1 MAKLT
6 NIEGIGAMHAR
17 KLKKVGV
24 GSTDTLLEY
33 CRTPKARQKVAKES
47 GIPQKQLLRFVN
59 HADLMRIKGIGGEYS
74 ELLEASGVDTVKELG
89 RRDANALYEKMVRTN
104 KRRALVRQVPSERMV
119 KRWVAQAR
127 RTKPMVRY

>member
-6 NIEGIGAMHAR
+6 TIEGIGAVHAR

-24 GSTDTLLEY
+24 GSTGTLLDY
-33 CRTPKARQKVAKES
+33 CRTPKAREKVAKES

-89 RRDANALYEKMVRTN
+89 RRDARALYQKMVTTN
-104 KRRALVRQVPSERMV
+104 KRKALVRQVPSERMV
-119 KRWVAQAR
+119 KRWVAQAKR
-127 RTKPMVRY
+127 SKPMVRY

>member
-6 NIEGIGAMHAR
+6 TIEGIGAGHAR

-24 GSTDTLLEY
+24 GSTGTLLDY
-33 CRTPKARQKVAKES
+33 CRTPKAREKVAKES

-89 RRDANALYEKMVRTN
+89 RRDARALYQKMVTTN
-104 KRRALVRQVPSERMV
+104 KRKALVRQVPSERMV
-119 KRWVAQAR
+119 KRWVAQAKR
-127 RTKPMVRY
+127 SKPMVRY

>member
-1 MAKLT
+1 
-6 NIEGIGAMHAR
+6 
-17 KLKKVGV
+17 
-24 GSTDTLLEY
+24 
-33 CRTPKARQKVAKES
+33 
-47 GIPQKQLLRFVN
+47 VN